1 MWLMHAKACKD
12 KKQKESLLSPKGETI
27 MKIKRI
33 LAVMLAGAMMLS
45 MAACGGESKEESAA
59 QPSAEQKTIDGNVL
73 DAEQYFN
80 GYIGSEPTTL
90 DSVVGNDQY
99 SGSVLTNT
107 MEPLTRLAEKDGKN
121 VREGAGAESWESN
134 EDGTVWTFHLRDNN
148 WSDGQPVKAQD
159 YVYSIVRTLTPET
172 GSPNSY
178 LITCVKNA
186 NAVLAGEMDPSELG
200 VKAIDDKTVEFTLEQ
215 PTPYFLSLT
224 DTRVM
229 MPQRQD
235 IVEQYGESYGA
246 EASNLVYNGPFKLES
261 WMHNSELVL
270 VKNDQYWDKD
280 NVNLQTI
287 NYKIM
292 NDENTIFNSFTNGSI
307 DSCGCGTPEWM
318 QKFEAMENVDYIH
331 YTSPA
336 VRFNFYNTKDELFQN
351 ANIRNAFTL
360 ALDREDIV
368 NTIYFGTMSPAYSW
382 VPDGVSTGEQGIYR
396 AQVEEP
402 LKAMYETADPK
413 ELLLKGMEELGLG
426 SDPSTLEVTFSLGG
440 VDQWMKNYGEYYQQT
455 FKNVL
460 GVNVVLDFN
469 EWGTFQSK
477 VNSGDYQMGYMSWG
491 IDYNDPYSMLAVMY
505 SSSNNINT
513 GWVNEKY
520 DELLDQAAVEMDDAK
535 RLELYKEA
543 ETILFEE
550 GPLCPVV
557 NEAAN
562 TFRYNYIKNS
572 NTMPFT
578 STGLKYAYVSGR
590 NA

>member
-1 MWLMHAKACKD
+1 
-12 KKQKESLLSPKGETI
+12 

-318 QKFEAMENVDYIH
+318 EKFKAMDNVEYLH
-331 YTSPA
+331 YVSPA
-336 VRFNFYNTKDELFQN
+336 IRYNFYNTKDELFQN

-460 GVNVVLDFN
+460 GVNV
-469 EWGTFQSK
+469 
-477 VNSGDYQMGYMSWG
+477 GYL
-491 IDYNDPYSMLAVMY
+491 P
-505 SSSNNINT
+505 
-513 GWVNEKY
+513 
-520 DELLDQAAVEMDDAK
+520 
-535 RLELYKEA
+535 A
-543 ETILFEE
+543 E
-550 GPLCPVV
+550 G
-557 NEAAN
+557 NQ
-562 TFRYNYIKNS
+562 R
-572 NTMPFT
+572 
-578 STGLKYAYVSGR
+578 
-590 NA
+590 

>member
-1 MWLMHAKACKD
+1 MKL
-12 KKQKESLLSPKGETI
+12 KK
-27 MKIKRI
+27 I
-33 LAVMLAGAMMLS
+33 LAVMMAGAMMLS
-45 MAACGGESKEESAA
+45 MAACGGEETTTAESTG
-59 QPSAEQKTIDGNVL
+59 EQKTIDGNVL

-80 GYIGSEPTTL
+80 GYLSSEPTTL
-90 DSVVGNDQY
+90 DSVTGNDTY
-99 SGSVLTNT
+99 SSSILTNA
-107 MEPLTRLAEKDGKN
+107 MEPLTRLAEKDGEN
-121 VREGAGAESWESN
+121 VREGAAAESWESN
-134 EDGTVWTFHLRDNN
+134 EDGTVWTFHLRDNK
-148 WSDGQPVKAQD
+148 WSDGQPVTAND
-159 YVYSIVRTLTPET
+159 YVYAITRVLTPET
-172 GSPNSY
+172 GSPNSW
-178 LITCVKNA
+178 LLTCVKNA

-200 VKAIDDKTVEFTLEQ
+200 VKAIDDKTIEFTLESS
-215 PTPYFLSLT
+215 TPYFLALT

-246 EASNLVYNGPFKLES
+246 EASNMVYNGPFKLET
-261 WMHNSELVL
+261 WTHNSELIL
-270 VKNDQYWDKD
+270 VKNDQYWDAE

-368 NTIYFGTMSPAYSW
+368 NTIYFGTMAPAYGW
-382 VPDGVSTGEQGIYR
+382 VPDGVSVGDQGIYR
-396 AQVEEP
+396 EKVEEP
-402 LKAMYETADPK
+402 LKAMVGSEDPK

-505 SSSNNINT
+505 STSGNINT
-513 GWVNEKY
+513 GWVNEEY
-520 DELLDQAAVEMDDAK
+520 DALLDQAAVEMDDAK
-535 RLELYKEA
+535 RLELYKQA

>member
-1 MWLMHAKACKD
+1 MKL
-12 KKQKESLLSPKGETI
+12 KK
-27 MKIKRI
+27 I
-33 LAVMLAGAMMLS
+33 LAVMMAGAMMLS
-45 MAACGGESKEESAA
+45 MAACGGEETTTAESTG
-59 QPSAEQKTIDGNVL
+59 EQKTIDGNVL

-80 GYIGSEPTTL
+80 GYLSSEPTTL
-90 DSVVGNDQY
+90 DSVTGNDSY
-99 SGSVLTNT
+99 SSSILTNA
-107 MEPLTRLAEKDGKN
+107 MEPLTRLAEKDGEN
-121 VREGAGAESWESN
+121 VREGAAAESWESN
-134 EDGTVWTFHLRDNN
+134 EDGTVWTFHLRDNK
-148 WSDGQPVKAQD
+148 WSDGQPVTAND
-159 YVYSIVRTLTPET
+159 YVYAITRVLTPET
-172 GSPNSY
+172 GSPNSW
-178 LITCVKNA
+178 LLTCVKNA

-200 VKAIDDKTVEFTLEQ
+200 VKAVDDKTIEFTLES
-215 PTPYFLSLT
+215 PTSYFLALT

-246 EASNLVYNGPFKLES
+246 EASNMVYNGPFKLET
-261 WMHNSELVL
+261 WTHNSELIL
-270 VKNDQYWDKD
+270 VKNDQYWDAE

-368 NTIYFGTMSPAYSW
+368 NTIYFGTMAPAYGW
-382 VPDGVSTGEQGIYR
+382 VPDGVSVGDQGIYR
-396 AQVEEP
+396 EKVEEP
-402 LKAMYETADPK
+402 LKAMVGSEDPK

-505 SSSNNINT
+505 STSGNINT
-513 GWVNEKY
+513 GWVNEEY
-520 DELLDQAAVEMDDAK
+520 DALLDQAAVEMDDAK
-535 RLELYKEA
+535 RLELYKQA